1 MCLLTLADISRFAG
15 LACEGDKLLGVVVLT
30 LENEED
36 GGCWAASRLLP
47 ALLPPSGWRF
57 WTLLVCA
64 QPVALFNCHRTAAH
78 PSFRHPATLLMP
90 AAVNR
95 DLPDPSCSCRRH
107 LLVRVQPACGVRP
120 HRPLHAL

>member
-1 MCLLTLADISRFAG
+1 MLGCQPTAAG
-15 LACEGDKLLGVVVLT
+15 LASTQRVAFLDLAG
-30 LENEED
+30 
-36 GGCWAASRLLP
+36 
-47 ALLPPSGWRF
+47 
-57 WTLLVCA
+57 A